1 MMELNGK
8 EFINQKNIR
17 VNESINLDT
26 IYLNQIL
33 NVLILRKKIIL
44 LLLFVLEIKI
54 LVNVI

>member
-1 MMELNGK
+1 MMELIGK
-8 EFINQKNIR
+8 VFINQKNIR

-33 NVLILRKKIIL
+33 YVLILRKKLIL
-44 LLLFVLEIKI
+44 LLLFALEIKI

>member
-1 MMELNGK
+1 MMELIGK
-8 EFINQKNIR
+8 VFINKKNIR

>member
-1 MMELNGK
+1 MMELIGK
-8 EFINQKNIR
+8 VFINQKNNR

-33 NVLILRKKIIL
+33 YV
-44 LLLFVLEIKI
+44 LFVLEIKI